1 MKAWLLYILLL
12 AAPITSFAQQ
22 LEVYFDFDQHVLN
35 AKAMRELNKWAGENH
50 HVTVSKIYGY
60 CDWKGSSSYNDSL
73 SLRRVAEVYEYLKNS
88 GIKVL
93 PNYEMI
99 GFGKDFDQSQDQW
112 ENRKVVV
119 FYSAKAPVAPT
130 KTDSLS
136 LENRIRKS
144 KSGDKIKLENIN
156 FYNMSARIVPES
168 QPILYQLLCAMQE
181 NPKLK
186 IEIQGHICCQTEKD
200 NDLTYLSTMRAKAVY
215 NYLLRQKINRNRLSF
230 KGFGNTQPIFPI
242 PEKTE
247 AERDANRRVEIQIV
261 EN

>member
-1 MKAWLLYILLL
+1 
-12 AAPITSFAQQ
+12 
-22 LEVYFDFDQHVLN
+22 
-35 AKAMRELNKWAGENH
+35 
-50 HVTVSKIYGY
+50 
-60 CDWKGSSSYNDSL
+60 
-73 SLRRVAEVYEYLKNS
+73 NS

-119 FYSAKAPVAPT
+119 FYSNKAPAAPT

-156 FYNMSARIVPES
+156 FFNMSARIVPES

>member
-1 MKAWLLYILLL
+1 
-12 AAPITSFAQQ
+12 
-22 LEVYFDFDQHVLN
+22 
-35 AKAMRELNKWAGENH
+35 
-50 HVTVSKIYGY
+50 VSKIYGY
-60 CDWKGSSSYNDSL
+60 CDWKGSSSYNDTL

-99 GFGKDFDQSQDQW
+99 GFGKDFNQSQEQW
-112 ENRKVVV
+112 ENRKVIVY
-119 FYSAKAPVAPT
+119 YSDKAEVAPV
-130 KTDSLS
+130 KVDSLS

-156 FYNMSARIVPES
+156 FFNMSARIVPES
-168 QPILYQLLCAMQE
+168 QPILYQLLCAMEE

-200 NDLTYLSTMRAKAVY
+200 NDLTYLSTMRARAIY
-215 NYLLRQKINRNRLSF
+215 NYLLRKKINRNRLSF

-242 PEKTE
+242 PEKNE